1 MSTDLMKIL
10 AEKGQIIQEPMKRFL
25 KIGTSPELEEIV
37 IWQVESGGKRIRPA
51 LVLLFAEAIGK
62 RSSQDPSIVAAA
74 AGIELIHN
82 MTLVYDD
89 IIDQATLRRG
99 KPTSRAEFG
108 DEMAIMAGIQQREAV
123 YHAARATGPKF
134 FPKVS
139 RMFSEAISELVEGE
153 RLDILFEQKDRP
165 YSYYKK
171 YKYDRIT
178 EADYLQ
184 MIKRKTASLIR
195 TACAVGTLVSGGT
208 VTQIAAAEKFGTA
221 VGCAFQIMDDYLD
234 LFGDERLGKVIG
246 KDIIRRKLG
255 NIVIIKALQNLPHTK
270 QELILEIMR
279 SNLPEEERVSKVME
293 LINQGNGRSLAKE
306 SAEEFIVKAKKAL
319 EANFPDSNVR
329 NILAQIAD
337 FVVSRLF

>member
-1 MSTDLMKIL
+1 MSTDLIQIL
-10 AEKGQIIQEPMKRFL
+10 AEKGQMILEPMKRFL

-37 IWQVESGGKRIRPA
+37 LWQVESGGKRVRPTLA
-51 LVLLFAEAIGK
+51 LLFAEAIGK
-62 RSSQDPSIVAAA
+62 RSPQDPTIIAAA

-99 KPTSRAEFG
+99 KPTSRAEYG

-123 YHAARATGPKF
+123 SHAARATGPEY

-139 RMFSEAISELVEGE
+139 RLYSEAISELVEGE
-153 RLDILFEQKDRP
+153 RLDILFEQNDRP
-165 YSYYKK
+165 FSYYKK
-171 YKYDRIT
+171 YKYDRVT

-195 TACAVGTLVSGGT
+195 AACAVGALVGGGT
-208 VTQIAAAEKFGTA
+208 VKQIEAAEEFGTA
-221 VGCAFQIMDDYLD
+221 IGCAFQIMDDYLD
-234 LFGDERLGKVIG
+234 LFGDEQLGKDIG

-255 NIVIIKALQNLPHTK
+255 NIVIIKALQNLPHEK
-270 QELILEIMR
+270 QELILKTMR
-279 SNLPEEERVSKVME
+279 SNLPEEERISKVMD

-337 FVVSRLF
+337 FVVSRLY